1 MSLIPRVGKLVLP
14 RTALLLCDLQE
25 KFRSQIAHFDAITQ
39 VCGRMLQAAKILGIR
54 TVVTEMYP
62 KGLGK
67 TVPELGDLS
76 GIPVIP
82 KTAFTMYTDEV
93 AEVLEL
99 GTKIDGVW
107 LCGVETHVCV
117 QATALDL
124 IERGAQVHCI
134 VDACSSRN
142 MVDRMVAFQRMAQS
156 GVYLTTC
163 ESALLTILCSSKH
176 PSFKEVQ
183 KLIMKLSPD
192 SGLLSG
198 ISGPLNPFSASGI

>member
-1 MSLIPRVGKLVLP
+1 MQICLISLIFFLISNLQPGSMVVIQF
-14 RTALLLCDLQE
+14 LLDCYLWFTVYSLDFLNKVHSPPIFSGQMVMIRPL
-25 KFRSQIAHFDAITQ
+25 KP
-39 VCGRMLQAAKILGIR
+39 ILISFSSLSFISVHHSILSG
-54 TVVTEMYP
+54 TFP
-62 KGLGK
+62 PGLGK

-142 MVDRMVAFQRMAQS
+142 MVDR
-156 GVYLTTC
+156 
-163 ESALLTILCSSKH
+163 
-176 PSFKEVQ
+176 
-183 KLIMKLSPD
+183 
-192 SGLLSG
+192 
-198 ISGPLNPFSASGI
+198 